1 MIHIF
6 QDKTPKIPTT
16 RSGRATVFVAPSA
29 DVIGDVEIGNDSSI
43 WFNTVIRSDVHFIRI
58 GERTNIQDLS
68 MLHVTRKTHPLI
80 IGNEVTVGHHVTLH
94 GCTIANR
101 VLIGMGAVVLDG
113 AVISD
118 DAMVGAGALV
128 TEGMTVPPFTLA
140 LGVPAK
146 IKRSLTE
153 EEIAFL
159 KKSAQNYVELA
170 QIYMKG

>member
-1 MIHIF
+1 MYAF
-6 QDKTPKIPTT
+6 QNKTPQVH
-16 RSGRATVFVAPSA
+16 STVFIAPSA
-29 DVIGDVEIGNDSSI
+29 DVIGNVEIGNDSSV
-43 WFNTVIRSDVHFIRI
+43 WFNTVIRGDVHFIRI

-94 GCTIANR
+94 GCTISNR
-101 VLIGMGAVVLDG
+101 ILIGMGAIILDG

-153 EEIAFL
+153 AEITFL

-170 QIYMKG
+170 QLYMKG